1 MEVCEK
7 YAASSNADPTISG
20 DLWIQALTYFR
31 DLPSPNCEIFLS
43 KALSIIGGDK
53 DKNKDSKREEVI
65 SPLLVLEILQ
75 SRPNLKFSVIKNYL
89 INRLEVQDRI
99 TRKNNK

>member
-7 YAASSNADPTISG
+7 YAKSENADPSISG

-43 KALSIIGGDK
+43 KALAIIGGEK
-53 DKNKDSKREEVI
+53 DKSKDKRDEVI

-89 INRLEVQDRI
+89 INRLEV
-99 TRKNNK
+99 

>member
-7 YAASSNADPTISG
+7 YASAQNADPNLSG

-31 DLPSPNCEIFLS
+31 DLPSPNCEIFLA
-43 KALSIIGGDK
+43 KALQIIGGEK
-53 DKNKDSKREEVI
+53 DKSKDKKDEII

-89 INRLEVQDRI
+89 INRLEV
-99 TRKNNK
+99 